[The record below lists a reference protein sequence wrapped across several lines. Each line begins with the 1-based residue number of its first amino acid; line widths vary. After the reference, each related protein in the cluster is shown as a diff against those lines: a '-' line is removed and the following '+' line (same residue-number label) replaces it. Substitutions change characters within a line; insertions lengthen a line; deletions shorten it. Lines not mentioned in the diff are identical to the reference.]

1 MTAQNAR
8 LRRCGAALLCLVC
21 AAVMVRSAFVGL
33 EIDEEYA
40 LSLGF
45 RLVSGDRLFYSMWE
59 PHQLSSL
66 PSAALLAAF
75 MAVTGGTTGVLLFF
89 RLVVLVC
96 KAAMSYAFYR
106 EFRRDLGGRGALLA
120 ALVLFAFVPKWFLG
134 PDYTGQQFHWTVAA
148 FLCLHHYV
156 SRGFQKPWLV
166 AVGAVCACFGY
177 LAFPQ
182 SIAAFAVLWVGLFVL
197 GRRGGERCRWG
208 IPRGVWL
215 LTGSC
220 AGCGAAFLLYAL
232 WGVGFDPALLAARLQ
247 LILHDPQYD
256 FTTGAR
262 LAALAAQAWSVA
274 KSLVW
279 PLAAAALVC
288 ALMWA
293 LRLRGVGDAAL
304 YDKGDALCRVLSLW
318 AALAAL
324 QCLVRAVADR
334 SLDERQFVPV
344 LVLAGAAAFRK
355 GRGTP
360 GSAALFWLGYLP
372 GLAAYAMILRSTL
385 LGLAPTFMYLMWP
398 AVCGALA
405 MLNAR
410 DKRGAARRA
419 QGAICLAAALAFLLV
434 CRVWCV
440 EVTGWKPA
448 SVADTPL
455 VRIESGPAKGIYAD
469 EKAADMQE
477 CLVEA
482 LEPYAGQ
489 AVLQA
494 IGEQHG
500 LGFLMADGTLT
511 VAQASVISGTDS
523 DPRFEQ
529 YYTELPD
536 KQPNVIL
543 YDDAEVRDM
552 TEFHEW
558 IETNFTITQRY
569 TVQHGTA
576 SLQVL
581 VCG

>member
-1 MTAQNAR
+1 MTAQSAR

-182 SIAAFAVLWVGLFVL
+182 SIAVFAVLWVGLFVL

-419 QGAICLAAALAFLLV
+419 QGLFAWRRHWRFCWSAA
-434 CRVWCV
+434 
-440 EVTGWKPA
+440 
-448 SVADTPL
+448 
-455 VRIESGPAKGIYAD
+455 SGAW
-469 EKAADMQE
+469 
-477 CLVEA
+477 
-482 LEPYAGQ
+482 
-489 AVLQA
+489 
-494 IGEQHG
+494 
-500 LGFLMADGTLT
+500 
-511 VAQASVISGTDS
+511 
-523 DPRFEQ
+523 R
-529 YYTELPD
+529 
-536 KQPNVIL
+536 
-543 YDDAEVRDM
+543 
-552 TEFHEW
+552 
-558 IETNFTITQRY
+558 
-569 TVQHGTA
+569 
-576 SLQVL
+576 
-581 VCG
+581 

>member
-182 SIAAFAVLWVGLFVL
+182 SIAVFAVLWVGLFVL

-334 SLDERQFVPV
+334 SLDE
-344 LVLAGAAAFRK
+344 
-355 GRGTP
+355 
-360 GSAALFWLGYLP
+360 
-372 GLAAYAMILRSTL
+372 
-385 LGLAPTFMYLMWP
+385 
-398 AVCGALA
+398 
-405 MLNAR
+405 
-410 DKRGAARRA
+410 
-419 QGAICLAAALAFLLV
+419 
-434 CRVWCV
+434 
-440 EVTGWKPA
+440 
-448 SVADTPL
+448 
-455 VRIESGPAKGIYAD
+455 
-469 EKAADMQE
+469 
-477 CLVEA
+477 
-482 LEPYAGQ
+482 
-489 AVLQA
+489 
-494 IGEQHG
+494 
-500 LGFLMADGTLT
+500 
-511 VAQASVISGTDS
+511 
-523 DPRFEQ
+523 
-529 YYTELPD
+529 
-536 KQPNVIL
+536 
-543 YDDAEVRDM
+543 
-552 TEFHEW
+552 
-558 IETNFTITQRY
+558 
-569 TVQHGTA
+569 
-576 SLQVL
+576 
-581 VCG
+581 